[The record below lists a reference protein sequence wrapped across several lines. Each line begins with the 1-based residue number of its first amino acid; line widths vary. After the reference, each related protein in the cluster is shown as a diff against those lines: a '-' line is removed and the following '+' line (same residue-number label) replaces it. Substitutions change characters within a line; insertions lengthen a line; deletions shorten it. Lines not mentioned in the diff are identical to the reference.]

1 MGSRKNLRK
10 RGLMM
15 KSPKFEFR
23 IILIFVLA
31 ALALLLLTIDSEGY
45 DLPKG
50 HMVIK
55 TVEIEFTD
63 SYKTILFV
71 DKDEDYKC
79 DKCELEPYCKWC
91 PARGWLENRNFATCD
106 LESRRWAQLRKKS
119 YEDRS

>member
-1 MGSRKNLRK
+1 
-10 RGLMM
+10 M

-31 ALALLLLTIDSEGY
+31 ALALMLLTIDSEGY

-79 DKCELEPYCKWC
+79 DYGVYLHE
-91 PARGWLENRNFATCD
+91 D
-106 LESRRWAQLRKKS
+106 LSRREIASAKMSCEDAELTINNWIESWGKKS
-119 YEDRS
+119 EGVEL